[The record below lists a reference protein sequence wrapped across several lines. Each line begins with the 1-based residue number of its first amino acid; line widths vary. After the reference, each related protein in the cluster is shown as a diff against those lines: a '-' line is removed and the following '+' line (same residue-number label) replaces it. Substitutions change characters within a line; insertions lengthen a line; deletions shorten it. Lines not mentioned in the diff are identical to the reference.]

1 MADSKATFTEQAAPA
16 TPAAGKISIFA
27 DTADSHFKMIDDS
40 GTVIDLTSTGG
51 PPSGAAGGDLGGT
64 YPNPTVDDGAD
75 GTAIHDDA
83 AGEISLV
90 VEKLVPVA
98 ADLLIIEDSAAAN
111 AKKRVQV
118 GNLPGGAPTGAAG
131 GDLAGTYPNPTVDD
145 GADSTAIHEDT
156 AGEIAGVAVKGT
168 PIGADF
174 LLIEDSAAANAKK
187 HITISSL
194 PGGPPSGAAGGD
206 LAGTYPNPI
215 LGNTAVSPGSYTSAD
230 ITVDSKGRLTAAASG
245 SGGAVWTLATETT
258 ASRTAAG
265 GEFILVNV
273 ASCIITLPAPAAD
286 ARISVKV
293 IIPTVTDIQ
302 IRTSGAGI
310 DIDGTD
316 YSASGLSLADQYE
329 QINIISDGTDWFI
342 Y

>member
-40 GTVIDLTSTGG
+40 GTVIDLTST
-51 PPSGAAGGDLGGT
+51 
-64 YPNPTVDDGAD
+64 
-75 GTAIHDDA
+75 
-83 AGEISLV
+83 
-90 VEKLVPVA
+90 
-98 ADLLIIEDSAAAN
+98 
-111 AKKRVQV
+111 
-118 GNLPGGAPTGAAG
+118 
-131 GDLAGTYPNPTVDD
+131 
-145 GADSTAIHEDT
+145 
-156 AGEIAGVAVKGT
+156 
-168 PIGADF
+168 
-174 LLIEDSAAANAKK
+174 
-187 HITISSL
+187 
-194 PGGPPSGAAGGD
+194 GGPPSGAAGGD